1 MASIKAILRK
11 TNQPRKDGKWPLA
24 IRVTK
29 DRKSKF
35 IWLKQYVNEKD
46 WDSRNGT
53 VKRSHPNS
61 ARLNHLIAKRI
72 AELNNLVL
80 EIEDKEEST
89 SIIDIRNALTKKKRK
104 NVTFFELAQ
113 ERLDDYKKRKVFT
126 VHDTDEG
133 RIKTFKKFLGGKDI
147 HFHEITI
154 PLLKKFRTYLIATNG
169 NSERTIANYYILI
182 RTLFNQAIKEGIV
195 ERKYYPFGGDGISI
209 KLGESAKIG
218 LNEEELKIL
227 ENMKYDP
234 SSAKWHTL
242 NVWLTSF
249 YFAGIR
255 ISDVVKLKWSD
266 IPDGRL
272 YYRMDKN
279 QKRVSLKIPEK
290 AQRIFDLYLPEKR
303 SEDDFIFP
311 DLKKANLSDKEDVYT
326 KVKTASRRFNRY
338 LKKIAKDAE
347 ITKNLSN
354 HISRHSFGN
363 ISGDKI
369 PMPMLQK
376 LYRHS
381 DIKTTIGYQNNFLYQ
396 DADDALDAVIGF

>member
-11 TNQPRKDGKWPLA
+11 TNQPRKDSMWPLA

-46 WDSRNGT
+46 WDVRNGV
-53 VKRSHPNS
+53 VKKSHPNS
-61 ARLNHLIAKRI
+61 VRLNHLIAKKI
-72 AELNNLVL
+72 AELNNLIL
-80 EIEDKEEST
+80 EIEDKEESS
-89 SIIDIRNALTKKKRK
+89 SIADIRNALTKKKRK
-104 NVTFFELAQ
+104 DVTFFQLAQ

-154 PLLKKFRTYLIATNG
+154 PLLRKFRTYLIAVNG
-169 NSERTIANYYILI
+169 NSERTVANYYILI

-195 ERKYYPFGGDGISI
+195 ERRYYPFGGEGISI
-209 KLGESAKIG
+209 KLGESSKIG

-227 ENMKYDP
+227 EGMKYALG
-234 SSAKWHTL
+234 SAKWHTL

-255 ISDVVKLKWSD
+255 ISDVVKLRWSD

-290 AQRIFDLYLPEKR
+290 AQRIFDQYLPSKVE
-303 SEDDFIFP
+303 ENDFIFP
-311 DLKKANLSDKEDVYT
+311 DIKKANILDKEDVYV

-338 LKKIAKDAE
+338 LKKIAKDAG
-347 ITKNLSN
+347 IAKNLSN

-369 PMPMLQK
+369 PIPMLQK

>member
-11 TNQPRKDGKWPLA
+11 TNKPRKDGKWPLA

-35 IWLKQYVNEKD
+35 IWLKQYVGEKD
-46 WDSRNGT
+46 WDIRNGT

-61 ARLNHLIAKRI
+61 TRLNHLIAKKI

-104 NVTFFELAQ
+104 NITFFQLAQ

-126 VHDTDEG
+126 VYDTDEG

-147 HFHEITI
+147 YFHEITV
-154 PLLKKFRTYLIATNG
+154 PLLKKLKTYLIAVNG
-169 NSERTIANYYILI
+169 NSERTVANYYILI
-182 RTLFNQAIKEGIV
+182 RTLFNQAIKEGII
-195 ERKYYPFGGDGISI
+195 ERKYYPFGGEGISI
-209 KLGESAKIG
+209 KLGESSKIG

-227 ENMKYDP
+227 EGMQYALG
-234 SSAKWHTL
+234 SAKWHTL

-255 ISDVVKLKWSD
+255 ISDVVKLRWSD

-290 AQRIFDLYLPEKR
+290 AQRIFDLYLPGKK
-303 SEDDFIFP
+303 SEGDFIFP
-311 DLKKANLSDKEDVYT
+311 DLKKADLTDKEDVYT

-338 LKKIAKDAE
+338 LKKIAEDAG
-347 ITKNLSN
+347 ISKNLSN

-369 PMPMLQK
+369 PIPMLQK

-396 DADDALDAVIGF
+396 DADDALDAVVGF

>member
-1 MASIKAILRK
+1 
-11 TNQPRKDGKWPLA
+11 
-24 IRVTK
+24 
-29 DRKSKF
+29 
-35 IWLKQYVNEKD
+35 LKQYVNEKD
-46 WDSRNGT
+46 WDVRNGV
-53 VKRSHPNS
+53 VKKSHPNS
-61 ARLNHLIAKRI
+61 VRLNHLIAKKI
-72 AELNNLVL
+72 AELNNLIL
-80 EIEDKEEST
+80 EIEDKEESS
-89 SIIDIRNALTKKKRK
+89 SIADIRNALTKKKRK
-104 NVTFFELAQ
+104 DVTFFQLAQ

-154 PLLKKFRTYLIATNG
+154 PLLRKFRTYLIAVNG
-169 NSERTIANYYILI
+169 NSERTVANYYILI

-195 ERKYYPFGGDGISI
+195 ERRYYPFGGEGISI
-209 KLGESAKIG
+209 KLGESSKIG

-227 ENMKYDP
+227 EGMKYALG
-234 SSAKWHTL
+234 SAKWHTL

-255 ISDVVKLKWSD
+255 ISDVVKLRWSD

-290 AQRIFDLYLPEKR
+290 AQRIFDQYLPSKVE
-303 SEDDFIFP
+303 ENDFIFP
-311 DLKKANLSDKEDVYT
+311 DIKKANILDKEDVYV

-338 LKKIAKDAE
+338 LKKIAKDAG
-347 ITKNLSN
+347 IAKNLSN

-369 PMPMLQK
+369 PIPMLQK

>member
-11 TNQPRKDGKWPLA
+11 TNKPRKDGKWPLA

-35 IWLKQYVNEKD
+35 IWLKQYVDEKD
-46 WDSRNGT
+46 WDNRNGT

-61 ARLNHLIAKRI
+61 ARLNNLIAKKV
-72 AELNNLVL
+72 AELNNLLL
-80 EIEDKEEST
+80 EIEDKEEGS
-89 SIIDIRNALTKKKRK
+89 SIVDIRNALTEKKRK
-104 NVTFFELAQ
+104 NITFFQLAQ
-113 ERLDDYKKRKVFT
+113 ERLDEYKERQVFS

-133 RIKTFKKFLGGKDI
+133 RIKTFRKFLRGKDI

-154 PLLKKFRTYLIATNG
+154 PLLKKFRTYLIANKG

-195 ERKYYPFGGDGISI
+195 ERNYYPFGGEGISI
-209 KLGESAKIG
+209 KLGESTKIG

-227 ENMKYDP
+227 ESLNYDRT
-234 SSAKWHTL
+234 SAKWHTL
-242 NVWLTSF
+242 NVWLISF

-266 IPDGRL
+266 VPDGRL

-279 QKRVSLKIPEK
+279 QKRLSLKIPEK
-290 AQRIFDLYLPEKR
+290 AQQIFDLYLQDKR
-303 SEDDFIFP
+303 DDDDFIFP
-311 DLKKANLSDKEDVYT
+311 DLKKADVTDIEDIYT
-326 KVKTASRRFNRY
+326 KIKTASRRFNRY
-338 LKKIAKDAE
+338 LKKIAQDAG
-347 ITKNLSN
+347 ISKNLSN

-369 PMPMLQK
+369 PIPMLQK

-396 DADDALDAVIGF
+396 EADDALDAVVGF